1 MSLFW
6 LIVIGLLLYYI
17 AAPIFRVWRKVRQF
31 QDEYRRTMSG
41 MGDSTTSQG
50 QQPQQDDANQDMM
63 ERYRRY
69 SDATAENVEFE
80 ELEGHIDEEP
90 PTPEPPL
97 SEPTRYQQEEISDAE
112 FEEIV

>member
-17 AAPIFRVWRKVRQF
+17 GAPIYRVWRKVRQF
-31 QDEYRRTMSG
+31 QDEYNRNMSG
-41 MGDSTTSQG
+41 MGNNTTSQS
-50 QQPQQDDANQDMM
+50 QPSGEDDANREIM

-80 ELEGHIDEEP
+80 ELDGHIDEEP
-90 PTPEPPL
+90 LAEDPPAN
-97 SEPTRYQQEEISDAE
+97 SSTRYQQEEISDVE
-112 FEEIV
+112 FEDIE